1 MSQMSHWACC
11 KICILEFYLHW
22 NELPSCDGFML
33 LDLNFSANFWRCYL
47 LPGCTTWNDSNFLS
61 HRFTIISEYLIK
73 IRYGTNEYFLNKV
86 GSLLLPRIPFNP
98 IIYAPPIP
106 PKLRLGS
113 DVQTKEKFLL
123 VPGSWHM
130 QVSTTDY
137 LVVSQGI
144 VHYHNVKYTS
154 IFLLSPRLN

>member
-1 MSQMSHWACC
+1 MYS
-11 KICILEFYLHW
+11 CILEFYLHW

-86 GSLLLPRIPFNP
+86 GSLLLPRIPFNL
-98 IIYAPPIP
+98 IIYAPPKTKISLRCANKRKVTFSSW
-106 PKLRLGS
+106 KLTHESFYHWLSRGVKRHCS
-113 DVQTKEKFLL
+113 
-123 VPGSWHM
+123 
-130 QVSTTDY
+130 VS
-137 LVVSQGI
+137 
-144 VHYHNVKYTS
+144 
-154 IFLLSPRLN
+154 